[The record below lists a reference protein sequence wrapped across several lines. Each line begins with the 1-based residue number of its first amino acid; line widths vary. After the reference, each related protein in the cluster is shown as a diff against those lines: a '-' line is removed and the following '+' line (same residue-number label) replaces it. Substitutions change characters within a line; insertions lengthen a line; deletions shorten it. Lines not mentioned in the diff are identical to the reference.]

1 MTRGNRNRLMRS
13 GHNIRRM
20 DRFGDKL
27 QESNKRGLE
36 KDRNAIA
43 REKFLAK
50 MRGEDNGSN

>member
-1 MTRGNRNRLMRS
+1 MRS
-13 GHNIRRM
+13 GHNMQRM

-27 QESNKRGLE
+27 RESNKRGLE

-50 MRGEDNGSN
+50 YRKVKCLN

>member
-1 MTRGNRNRLMRS
+1 MGSNHTFRQTQVRAVTSRADRH
-13 GHNIRRM
+13 GH
-20 DRFGDKL
+20 KL

-50 MRGEDNGSN
+50 YRKVENV

>member
-1 MTRGNRNRLMRS
+1 MTRGKRNRLMRS
-13 GHNIRRM
+13 GHNMRRM

-50 MRGEDNGSN
+50 MKAAHG

>member
-1 MTRGNRNRLMRS
+1 MRS

-50 MRGEDNGSN
+50 MRGEDNVSN